1 MDTITA
7 RNSQLVKQRSHMNQ
21 SVRRR
26 IRAFDERMAILA
38 NGGVKVAASE
48 RKDASDDQGRA
59 IAKLTS
65 LAGFRWFLSLLQYSW
80 FSGPHNHDCRRVD
93 STASENSK
101 HGRNCWIIM
110 AGDSMQPGLAFK
122 DSLAFSQFL

>member
-48 RKDASDDQGRA
+48 RKDASDDQGR
-59 IAKLTS
+59 
-65 LAGFRWFLSLLQYSW
+65 G
-80 FSGPHNHDCRRVD
+80 
-93 STASENSK
+93 
-101 HGRNCWIIM
+101 
-110 AGDSMQPGLAFK
+110 QPPN
-122 DSLAFSQFL
+122 